1 MKPRISVVIPL
12 FNKTLNMRS
21 IRQMIP
27 PATESTEIIVIVD
40 PEQKKNISPVSSN
53 EQIIYVK
60 NRGRGYN
67 LAEGVKKAE
76 GDIILFLH
84 SDTCLPTSW
93 DTAIVRAIS
102 NQKIVGGAFSLS
114 FDHKNMYLEFIIIVT
129 NLLIRLIKS
138 FSGDRAMFIRGPVIK
153 KNLSV
158 LQVPIMEDAELSKLM
173 AKTGDVVL
181 LKEKV
186 VTSAKSFIENG
197 FLQQTWA
204 IFLCSVWY
212 AVGRD
217 LEKIYRYYYRK

>member
-1 MKPRISVVIPL
+1 MV
-12 FNKTLNMRS
+12 S

-27 PATESTEIIVIVD
+27 QATESTEIIVIID
-40 PEQKKNISPVSSN
+40 PEHKKNISPLSSN
-53 EQIIYVK
+53 EKIITVK

-84 SDTCLPTSW
+84 SDTCLPKSW
-93 DTAIVRAIS
+93 DTAIIRALS
-102 NQKIVGGAFSLS
+102 NKKIVGGAFSLS
-114 FDHKNMYLEFIIIVT
+114 FDQKNMYLEIIIMVT
-129 NLLIRLIKS
+129 NLLIRFIKS
-138 FSGDRAMFIRGPVIK
+138 FSGDRAMFIRGSFIK

-173 AKTGDVVL
+173 AKKGDVVL

-186 VTSAKSFIENG
+186 VTSATSFIENG
-197 FLQQTWA
+197 YLKQTWR
-204 IFLCSVWY
+204 ILLCSLWY

-217 LEKIYRYYYRK
+217 LEKIFMYYYRK